1 MPADVK
7 LDADPAPQP
16 APGPAEGPAAGP
28 AAAWLPLLSAVEA
41 RAADAAAVEA
51 GETFDALMLRAAG
64 HLARTVLE
72 LAGRGAGLRVDLVV
86 GRGDNGGDGWAAAP
100 ILAARGAHVRVLAP
114 DGADVATSE
123 ASDRAR
129 ARWIASGATI
139 VTGPVS
145 VALLRRDGRAHADVI
160 VDCLLGT
167 GASGPLRGSVIEAA
181 AAIRAA
187 RAAGAPVVACD
198 MPTGVG
204 ADDGSVAEGAV
215 IADVTVTFGGLKR
228 GLLLAPGSAH
238 AGRIRV
244 GRLGARFAPRAAP
257 HSVPHSAP
265 HSVSG
270 DRAATVGGW
279 WTLTAAGARPERP
292 EPLTEKRQRGTVL
305 IVAGRV
311 GTAGAAA
318 LAGRGA
324 LAAGAGLVT
333 VAVPGP
339 IRAEVA
345 ASHPALMTVGLP
357 ADADGAL
364 HADAV
369 HALPLEGID
378 AVVAGP
384 GLGTGAGAAA
394 VVAWLRRT
402 CPRLVLD
409 ADALN
414 VHRDGPEL
422 LGEHPSRAG
431 SALVL
436 TPHLRELDRLAGDG
450 AYAARADRV
459 PALAAR
465 RGVHVVAKGPGTLS
479 VAPDGTVF
487 VGPAAVP
494 ALATAGTGDVLAGML
509 GAVLAGWGA
518 DQEAGNSTSGPGL
531 DLLIARAVWWHA
543 AAGALAGA
551 LSGGRTDASGVL
563 RAIPQVLSDLAGAS
577 DVADPGPSGR
587 VLLERV
593 MLESVVAVQRDPVR
607 QGPDREGRSA

>member
-1 MPADVK
+1 VPGDVE
-7 LDADPAPQP
+7 LDTHPAPRP
-16 APGPAEGPAAGP
+16 VRESAAER
-28 AAAWLPLLSAVEA
+28 LPLLSAGEA
-41 RAADAAAVEA
+41 RAADAAAIGA

-114 DGADVATSE
+114 DGVDVVTSE
-123 ASDRAR
+123 ASGRAR
-129 ARWIASGATI
+129 TRWITSGGSV

-145 VALLRRDGRAHADVI
+145 AALSRGDRRACADVV
-160 VDCLLGT
+160 VDCLLGI
-167 GASGPLRGSVIEAA
+167 GASGPLRGSVAEAA
-181 AAIRAA
+181 AAIRTA
-187 RAAGAPVVACD
+187 RVAGALVVACD
-198 MPTGVG
+198 VPTGVG
-204 ADDGSVAEGAV
+204 ADDGSIVDGAV
-215 IADVTVTFGGLKR
+215 IADMTVTFGGLKR
-228 GLLLAPGSAH
+228 GLLLAPGSGH

-244 GRLGARFAPRAAP
+244 GRLGPRFALHAAI
-257 HSVPHSAP
+257 
-265 HSVSG
+265 G
-270 DRAATVGGW
+270 DRAGTTGGW
-279 WTLTAAGARPERP
+279 WTLTASGARPERS
-292 EPLTEKRQRGTVL
+292 EPLTEKRRRGTVL

-318 LAGRGA
+318 LAGQGA

-333 VAVPGP
+333 VAVPEP

-345 ASHPALMTVGLP
+345 ASHSALMTIGLP
-357 ADADGAL
+357 ADSAGAL

-369 HALPLEGID
+369 HALPLEGVD

-394 VVAWLRRT
+394 VVAWLRST
-402 CPRLVLD
+402 CRRLVLD

-414 VHRDGPEL
+414 VHRDGPDL
-422 LGEHPSRAG
+422 LGEHPGGPG
-431 SALVL
+431 SALIL
-436 TPHLRELDRLAGDG
+436 TPHLRELDRLGGDG
-450 AYAARADRV
+450 TYRSRAERV

-465 RGVHVVAKGPGTLS
+465 WNAHVVAKGPGTLS

-487 VGPAAVP
+487 VGPASVP

-518 DQEAGNSTSGPGL
+518 GQGAGYGADWSGL
-531 DLLIARAVWWHA
+531 DRRIARAVWWHA
-543 AAGALAGA
+543 AAGELAGSR
-551 LSGGRTDASGVL
+551 SGGRTDALGVL
-563 RAIPQVLSDLAGAS
+563 QAIPQVLAALATGL

-587 VLLERV
+587 VLLEQV
-593 MLESVVAVQRDPVR
+593 MLESVVAER

>member
-1 MPADVK
+1 MHVDVK
-7 LDADPAPQP
+7 LDAPARP
-16 APGPAEGPAAGP
+16 PGSVEI
-28 AAAWLPLLSAVEA
+28 LPLLSAGEA
-41 RAADAAAVEA
+41 RAADAAAVA
-51 GETFDALMLRAAG
+51 SGETYDALMLRAAG

-72 LAGRGAGLRVDLVV
+72 LAGRGAGLRVDVVV

-114 DGADVATSE
+114 DGVDVATSE
-123 ASDRAR
+123 ASGRAR
-129 ARWIASGATI
+129 SRWIASGGDV
-139 VTGPVS
+139 VTGPAS
-145 VALLRRDGRAHADVI
+145 AALLRGDGRAHADVV

-167 GASGPLRGSVIEAA
+167 GASGPLRGSVVEAA

-187 RAAGAPVVACD
+187 RAAGASVVACD

-204 ADDGSVAEGAV
+204 ADDGSVADGSV
-215 IADVTVTFGGLKR
+215 VADMTVALGGLKR

-238 AGRIRV
+238 AGRVRI
-244 GRLGARFAPRAAP
+244 GRLGPRFVPRSALHVAA
-257 HSVPHSAP
+257 
-265 HSVSG
+265 G
-270 DRAATVGGW
+270 DRPATAGGW
-279 WTLTAAGARPERP
+279 WTLTASGARPERA
-292 EPLTEKRQRGTVL
+292 EPFTEKRQRGTVL
-305 IVAGRV
+305 VVAGRV
-311 GTAGAAA
+311 GAAGAAV

-345 ASHPALMTVGLP
+345 ASHPSLMTVGLP

-394 VVAWLRRT
+394 VVAWLRGR

-414 VHRDGPEL
+414 VHRDGPDL
-422 LGEHPSRAG
+422 LGEHPSGPG

-436 TPHLRELDRLAGDG
+436 TPHLRELDRLGGDG
-450 AYAARADRV
+450 TYLARADRV
-459 PALAAR
+459 PGLAAR
-465 RGVHVVAKGPGTLS
+465 WDAHVVAKGPGTLS

-487 VGPAAVP
+487 VGPASAP

-518 DQEAGNSTSGPGL
+518 GQDAGLDASGSGL
-531 DLLIARAVWWHA
+531 DLRIARAVWWHA
-543 AAGALAGA
+543 AAGALAGT
-551 LSGGRTDASGVL
+551 LGGDRTDALGVL
-563 RAIPQVLSDLAGAS
+563 RAIPQVLATLSVAS
-577 DVADPGPSGR
+577 DAADPGPSGR
-587 VLLERV
+587 VLLEQV
-593 MLESVVAVQRDPVR
+593 MLDSSLAGRQDPGGQDPGR
-607 QGPDREGRSA
+607 QGAGREGRSA